1 MFIFVCKQN
10 LGFPSVVF
18 GVGGVASSFDGL
30 IVTSRVGVFGIPTG
44 HSMLLLCDG
53 ISCLI

>member
-18 GVGGVASSFDGL
+18 GVGGVSSSVDGV